1 MNETRAKYNG
11 HKSNANKRG
20 IAFDLTFE
28 EWTSIWGQRIKERG
42 CGTGQLGM
50 LRTRDEGGYTVG
62 NVRLGTPKENSQEAA
77 LCRKVARASRGHV
90 EHNKYNPGVNPAAA
104 GSWLSGRS
112 RVFDEYVEE
121 EEY

>member
-1 MNETRAKYNG
+1 MNETRAKYNV
-11 HKSNANKRG
+11 HKAGANARG

-42 CGTGQLGM
+42 HHVGQLGM

-62 NVRLGTPKENSQEAA
+62 NVRLGTPRENLQEAA
-77 LCRKVARASRGHV
+77 VARRVKKASRGAV
-90 EHNKYNPGVNPAAA
+90 FVTTGNGICPAASS
-104 GSWLSGRS
+104 SWLFGRS